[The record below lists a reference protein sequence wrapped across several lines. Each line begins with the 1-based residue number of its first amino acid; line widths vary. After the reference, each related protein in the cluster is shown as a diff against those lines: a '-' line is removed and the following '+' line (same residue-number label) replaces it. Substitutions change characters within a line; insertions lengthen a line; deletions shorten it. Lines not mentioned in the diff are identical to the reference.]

1 MKLNKIIV
9 LILVFSML
17 FVQSTIIMAF
27 EPQEDNIDDEENTS
41 EKDVLPNSIVDPN
54 PGEILAQIKP
64 TSGLYD
70 DGGRI
75 YQADNFATHYF
86 FDMEE
91 NFGNNTIGS
100 CGYVATAMLLSY
112 YDTYWDDGIIDENY
126 DSEGSLD
133 TLDLLNY
140 FNISPG
146 IRRENDSLLG
156 GEEDEDLMIRNLD
169 STGYWQLVQNNYMD
183 YFQLYLIKLAEE
195 EFDMYHD
202 IFVELEENDIVDQ
215 TGYPCASTLSQ
226 QIDLIK
232 YYLYQER
239 GYTKDEV
246 EVKHVTSNM
255 REFTI
260 NRIKEGQPV
269 ILFLGS
275 PSGFHFVIAY
285 DLNDNGTEDISDDE
299 IYAHYGWGEDKT
311 HINIDTDDYPWLVSA
326 MALNFTIEHSC
337 SNNYEYNDD
346 YYCSCYFSCHPNH
359 EHAYEYYDENQH
371 IYSCNCVVK
380 DENKVEHNWQ
390 YTSNIIGGHTK
401 TCSDCGYS
409 KSESHVYEYSYE
421 NADTHKGT
429 CSLCGYES
437 IEDHYYNCT
446 YVDSDSHLGVCRE
459 CGHEATLS
467 HSYEYKA
474 IDSTYHIL
482 TCKCG
487 ATSGTSSKHLWT
499 AALEDN
505 VVKCKTCARTKIL
518 APGEM
523 IPIIK
528 TKPII
533 IEEESE

>member
-1 MKLNKIIV
+1 
-9 LILVFSML
+9 
-17 FVQSTIIMAF
+17 
-27 EPQEDNIDDEENTS
+27 
-41 EKDVLPNSIVDPN
+41 
-54 PGEILAQIKP
+54 
-64 TSGLYD
+64 
-70 DGGRI
+70 
-75 YQADNFATHYF
+75 
-86 FDMEE
+86 
-91 NFGNNTIGS
+91 
-100 CGYVATAMLLSY
+100 MLLSY
-112 YDTYWDDGIIDENY
+112 YDTYWDDDIIDENY
-126 DSEGSLD
+126 DLEGSLE
-133 TLDLLNY
+133 TLNLSNY

-146 IRRENDSLLG
+146 IRKENDSLLG
-156 GEEDEDLMIRNLD
+156 GEEDAYSMLYDLD
-169 STGYWQLVQNNYMD
+169 SAGYWQLVQNNYLD

-195 EFDMYHD
+195 EFDMYHNV
-202 IFVELEENDIVDQ
+202 FVELEENGVIDQ
-215 TGYPCASTLSQ
+215 TGWPCASTLSQ

-269 ILFLGS
+269 ILLLGS

-299 IYAHYGWGEDKT
+299 IYAHYGWDIVQDNNGDWKDAT
-311 HINIDTDDYPWLVSA
+311 HLNIDTDVYPWLVSA
-326 MALNFTIEHSC
+326 MALDFSINYEHSC
-337 SNNYEYNDD
+337 SNNYEYNGD
-346 YYCSCYFSCHPNH
+346 YYCSCYFPCHPEH
-359 EHAYEYYDENQH
+359 ECSYEYYDEEQH
-371 IYSCNCVVK
+371 IYSCGCIVK
-380 DENKVEHNWQ
+380 DENKFDHQLENIQISSDYHTGICNVCNVEVTVEHSWE
-390 YTSNIIGGHTK
+390 YTSNITGGHTK

-409 KSESHVYEYSYE
+409 KSESHVYGYTCV

-429 CSLCGYES
+429 CNLCGYES
-437 IEDHYYNCT
+437 IEDHYFNCT
-446 YVDSDSHLGVCRE
+446 YVDADTHSGVCRE
-459 CGHEATLS
+459 CGYAAVLE

-487 ATSGTSSKHLWT
+487 ATSGSSSKHIWT
-499 AALEDN
+499 ATSNEN

-518 APGEM
+518 APGEI

-528 TKPII
+528 NKTII